1 VPAWWNTPCSTFRT
15 SADAHHTLALVHV
28 DGQMV
33 PSTWRWRMECSY
45 CDYVVDVSLP
55 HGLKTRSMA
64 ASFGDSVLNHM
75 KRHWVLS
82 DFEAA
87 ALNREWSEPAS

>member
-1 VPAWWNTPCSTFRT
+1 MTE
-15 SADAHHTLALVHV
+15 DAATELRKRVVSISSSPEGPLVHV
-28 DGQMV
+28 DGQIV

-45 CDYVVDVSLP
+45 CDHVVDVSLP
-55 HGLKTRSMA
+55 HGLKTQSMA

-87 ALNREWSEPAS
+87 ALNREWSKPAR